1 MIREATI
8 SGFRMTG
15 KTMAMLDMGLARA
28 RAGSNV
34 LFVTVSWNQADHT
47 FYKAH
52 RAAWLEDG
60 VVARSTSGQQRITF
74 PSGGEIRF
82 VSQRSKMLSAF
93 NADTVVLDEFTYY
106 DHPGRTLMDIILSSQ
121 ADFWLYKVVTFE

>member
-15 KTMAMLDMGLARA
+15 KTMAMLDMALARA

-34 LFVTVSWNQADHT
+34 LFVTINWNLADHT
-47 FYKAH
+47 YYKA
-52 RAAWLEDG
+52 RDNAWREDG
-60 VVARSTSGQQRITF
+60 VVARSTPGKQRITF
-74 PSGGEIRF
+74 LSGGEIRF

-106 DHPGRTLMDIILSSQ
+106 DHPARTLIDIILASQ
-121 ADFWLYKVVTFE
+121 GDFWLYKVVTFE